1 MERHRIRFGH
11 EFYGEGISSV
21 LGIDDMTRLQ
31 FVWGME
37 MGELKGITLRT
48 QKEKLKA
55 FMSRRVDLVQ
65 RKYAPGTEPILR
77 RSVFFATTNK
87 SPLTDNT
94 GSTRFVMIPA
104 GDEKL
109 PVQRIDEA
117 RDAIWAR
124 ALTLTSSASR
134 SRTSWR
140 SVWNARTT
148 SMPNAY
154 GS

>member
-1 MERHRIRFGH
+1 MEKHRIRFGH
-11 EFYGEGISSV
+11 EFYGDGLSST
-21 LGIDDMTRLQ
+21 LDIDDVTRLQ

-37 MGELKGITLRT
+37 LGGLKGIIRRT
-48 QKEKLKA
+48 QQEKLKA
-55 FMSRRVDLVQ
+55 FLSRRVDLVR
-65 RKYAPGTEPILR
+65 RKYAPGTETILR
-77 RSVFFATTNK
+77 GSVFFATTNK

-117 RDAIWAR
+117 RDSIWAR
-124 ALTLTSSASR
+124 ALMLTSSASR

-140 SVWNARTT
+140 SV
-148 SMPNAY
+148 
-154 GS
+154 